1 MKKAILALADGTIFN
16 GYSFGATGETIGEI
30 VFTTGMVGYLETMT
44 DPSNS
49 GHIVAFT
56 YPVIGN
62 YGINRSDC
70 QSDKVQVKGLIIKEA
85 ADFPNN
91 FRCEETLEEY
101 LLSENVIAITGID
114 TRALTKII
122 RTKGAMNG
130 MITTDEN
137 FDFDARIE
145 EIRAYKVPSTV
156 TECSTSKKETFGE
169 GDLHV
174 ALMDYGMKK
183 NLLAP
188 LLNRGAKVT
197 VYPADTKAEEVLADA
212 PNGIVLSNGP
222 GNPKDC
228 TSQIAEVKALLEA
241 KLPLLGISL
250 GHQLVS
256 LAMGGD
262 TEKLPFGHRGANQ
275 PVKDFASGRTFITT
289 QNHGYVV
296 AKDSLDESVAEIS
309 HVNVNDGTVE
319 GLRYKAYPAVTVQFH
334 PDAKPGNKD
343 TGYLYDEFF
352 AMMEGKCNA

>member
-16 GYSFGATGETIGEI
+16 GYSLGATGETIGEI

-44 DPSNS
+44 DPSCS
-49 GHIVAFT
+49 GLIVAMT

-62 YGINRSDC
+62 YGVNREDC
-70 QSDKVQVKGLIIKEA
+70 QSDKVQVRGLIMKEVS
-85 ADFPNN
+85 DFPSN
-91 FRCEETLEEY
+91 FRCQETLEEY
-101 LLSENVIAITGID
+101 LISENVIAITGID

-122 RTKGAMNG
+122 RNKGAING

-137 FDFDARIE
+137 FDFE
-145 EIRAYKVPSTV
+145 EHAEKIRSYKVASTV
-156 TECSTSKKETFGE
+156 DSCSATEQTTYGE
-169 GDLHV
+169 GSLHV

-188 LLNRGAKVT
+188 LLARGAKVT
-197 VYPADTKAEEVLADA
+197 VYPASTPAEAVLADN
-212 PNGIVLSNGP
+212 PDGILLSNGP
-222 GNPKDC
+222 GNPTAC
-228 TSQIAEVKALLEA
+228 TQQIAEVKALIES
-241 KLPLLGISL
+241 KKPLLGISL
-250 GHQLVS
+250 GHQLAA
-256 LAMGGD
+256 LAMGGQ

-296 AKDSLDESVAEIS
+296 TKGSLAEDVAELT

-319 GLRYKAYPAVTVQFH
+319 GLRYKNYPAVTVQFH
-334 PDAKPGNKD
+334 PEAKPGTKD